1 MDLLRPVVVG
11 VALGFAASGCASTSP
26 QRPYRDVAGMVRE
39 RSGHRLEWDR
49 NTEED
54 RKMRRAIDELLARP
68 LSAEAAVQIALL
80 RSPHLRATLEE
91 LSIGQ
96 ADLVQAGL
104 LSNPVFTVGRTAW
117 DAEHISPN
125 LFVAVEAS
133 FLDLLTLPMK
143 KRVASAELEATKL
156 TVADTVLELASDVRK
171 AYYEALA
178 AQQVA
183 GVRALVAEAAEASA
197 ELARRQAAAGTMND
211 LALNAELALASQAR
225 LDARRSAGEAAEDRE
240 HLNQRMGTWGK
251 STAWTL
257 PARLPELPATEIDI
271 GALEQ
276 RAISDRFDLGA
287 ARYQLQAVGSALT
300 LARTTRWT
308 GIVQINVEAGRLRT
322 RRFSFGPSVGIELPL
337 FDQRQAAIARLEAMQ
352 RQAKNEL
359 EALAVDVRAEVRSA
373 AIRVLTARAVT
384 EEYRNRLIP
393 IRENLVLFSQQQY
406 DAMLLG
412 VYQLL
417 QAKQAEYDSYRETVE
432 AQRDYWIARSD
443 LERAVG
449 SRLALAAPP
458 KGTP

>member
-1 MDLLRPVVVG
+1 MITKTVLGVLA
-11 VALGFAASGCASTSP
+11 VALAAGGCASTSP
-26 QRPYRDVAGMVRE
+26 QRPYRDVAAVVRD
-39 RSGHRLEWDR
+39 RSGHRLAWDR
-49 NTEED
+49 HTEED
-54 RKMRRAIDELLARP
+54 PQVRRAVEQLLAAP
-68 LSAEAAVQIALL
+68 LGVDAAVQVALL

-104 LSNPVFTVGRTAW
+104 LSNPVFTIGRTAW
-117 DAEHISPN
+117 EQEHISPN
-125 LFVAVEAS
+125 VFASVEAS
-133 FLDLLTLPMK
+133 FLDLLTLPLK

-156 TVADTVLELASDVRK
+156 TVADAVLELAGETRK

-183 GVRALVAEAAEASA
+183 GVRALVSEAAEAAA

-211 LALNAELALASQAR
+211 LALNAELALASQAH
-225 LDARRSAGEAAEDRE
+225 LDATRSAGEAATARE
-240 HLNQRMGTWGK
+240 HLNQRMGTWG
-251 STAWTL
+251 TATTWTL
-257 PARLPELPATEIDI
+257 PARLPELPAAEVDVSH
-271 GALEQ
+271 LEQ
-276 RAISDRFDLGA
+276 KAVADRLDLRA
-287 ARYQLQAVGSALT
+287 ARHQVQAVGAALT
-300 LARTTRWT
+300 LGRTTRWT
-308 GIVQINVEAGRLRT
+308 GVVQIHVEAGRLRGS

-337 FDQRQAAIARLEAMQ
+337 FDQRRAAIARLEAMQ
-352 RQAKNEL
+352 RQAKSEL
-359 EALAVDVRAEVRSA
+359 EALAVDVRAEARTA
-373 AIRVLTARAVT
+373 AIRVLTARAVA

-417 QAKQAEYDSYRETVE
+417 QAKQAEFDSYRETIE

-449 SRLALAAPP
+449 SRLPAPVSS